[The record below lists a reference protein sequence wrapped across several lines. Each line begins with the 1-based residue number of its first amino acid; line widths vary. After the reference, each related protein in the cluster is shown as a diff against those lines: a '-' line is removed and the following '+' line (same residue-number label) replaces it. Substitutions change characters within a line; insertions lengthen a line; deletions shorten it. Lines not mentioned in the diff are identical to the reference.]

1 VTDTD
6 INHSIEDQAQMKE
19 LERIEDNKLLQT
31 TLFNYSIYVTPTID
45 ATPIHSN
52 ESSSYL

>member
-1 VTDTD
+1 MTDTD
-6 INHSIEDQAQMKE
+6 INHSIDDQTQMKE

-31 TLFNYSIYVTPTID
+31 TLFNYSIYVTPTVD

-52 ESSSYL
+52 EGSSYL